1 METLDQSP
9 SSGLDDLDRK
19 IIELMKVNGRI
30 TYKEVS
36 DRVNIPEATARY
48 RVQRLLNG
56 NLLQVEA
63 WINPTHLGS
72 PRASI
77 MNVSV
82 ENNRVNQVAEELA
95 KLDAVQFLSIVS
107 GCHNIV
113 VNVYFNSQQDLVEFC
128 DKLTAMRGVISYE
141 TQIVTRLIKARY
153 DYSLN

>member
-1 METLDQSP
+1 METLDQS
-9 SSGLDDLDRK
+9 SSPGLDDLDLK
-19 IIELMKVNGRI
+19 IIDLMKVNGRI

-63 WINPTHLGS
+63 WINPTHLGIPQS
-72 PRASI
+72 SI

-82 ENNRVNQVAEELA
+82 QNSRINQVAEELA

-113 VNVYFNSQQDLVEFC
+113 VNVNFDSQKDLLEFC

-141 TQIVTRLIKARY
+141 TQIVTRLVKARY